1 MGNSYRA
8 FTVFLQQTQNMENFR
23 ISGLEIENIGPFG
36 HLKLDF
42 PEKPAG
48 SSDRAEIHILTGE
61 NGTGKTTLLEMMSA
75 CILSSTNT
83 LYYKCRNEQS
93 RAKLLLGSEGH
104 YARWMVVG
112 NSFTREY
119 SSIRLD
125 NFIKGIQ
132 EFPTG
137 RFNVAYFAYSG
148 YRRIEQAEVKENPD
162 IQGNPFEY
170 VLDFK
175 QSIDPK
181 KIINWIASTKINEAL
196 ALSQSDVSESQNFRA
211 SIARIE
217 GTIGEIIGKPIQLK
231 LEYKPRKVV
240 VEVAGETLD
249 FNLLPDGLK
258 SIVSWIADLLMRMD
272 RVKWEN
278 DTPVFERNFILF
290 LDEIEVHLHPAWQR
304 KILPAV
310 QKLFPNA
317 QIFISTHSPFVV
329 GSVDGAWIHKF
340 VKPNGDS
347 LLAGPPILSED
358 AKSFRYWLDEVF
370 DIKKEFGDGA
380 QRQLDR
386 FYELRNLL
394 LVNGTPQERAEFVR
408 IATDLVGQS
417 REMESIIS
425 LELRQLNKRIQVPLE
440 I

>member
-1 MGNSYRA
+1 
-8 FTVFLQQTQNMENFR
+8 MENFR
-23 ISGLEIENIGPFG
+23 ISRLEVNNIGPFG
-36 HLKLDF
+36 HLVMDF

-48 SSDRAEIHILTGE
+48 MDDRAEIHILTGE
-61 NGTGKTTLLEMMSA
+61 NGTGKTTVLEM
-75 CILSSTNT
+75 LSSG
-83 LYYKCRNEQS
+83 YYASQGSLANKSRLIDEGTCKITFGKNEEV
-93 RAKLLLGSEGH
+93 LLIPARHEKRLLSPEIRKAENYRLGFSQFPLH
-104 YARWMVVG
+104 
-112 NSFTREY
+112 
-119 SSIRLD
+119 
-125 NFIKGIQ
+125 
-132 EFPTG
+132 EFA
-137 RFNVAYFAYSG
+137 VAFFAYSG
-148 YRRIEQAEVKENPD
+148 YRKVGQIAIES
-162 IQGNPFEY
+162 IQELQGHPFENALNFQNS
-170 VLDFK
+170 VNP
-175 QSIDPK
+175 QH
-181 KIINWIASTKINEAL
+181 IIQWIANSITKELL
-196 ALSQSDVSESQNFRA
+196 AKNQDDVKAAERFQKAILNLQDAIS
-211 SIARIE
+211 
-217 GTIGEIIGKPIQLK
+217 EIIEKPIRFRLK
-231 LEYKPRKVV
+231 FDPLNVI
-240 VEVAGETLD
+240 VEIDNETLD

-347 LLAGPPILSED
+347 QLAGPPILSED

-370 DIKKEFGDGA
+370 DIKKEFGEGA

-386 FYELRNLL
+386 FYELRNRL
-394 LVNGTPQERAEFVR
+394 LVNGTSQEREEFTR
-408 IATDLVGQS
+408 IAADLSIQS

-425 LELRQLNKRIQVPLE
+425 LELRQLNKRIQEPLE